1 MNLQVEDRPVVQ
13 DCPDGLRYTGP
24 REDVRLL
31 YRKCVG
37 ATDWVEVIGDPDN
50 GGYEWVIRNE
60 AGKIIEH
67 SNDGYGSTDV
77 ALRDGIAAY
86 YHEASVGETRDM
98 ANILRKLVQAD
109 DRDGFSERLRR
120 KINVEQGGECDDA
133 DAWML
138 ASFDE
143 ARAMVKKLN
152 AKI

>member
-1 MNLQVEDRPVVQ
+1 MNTITEDTRPLVA
-13 DCPDGLRYTGP
+13 DALKFNWSANDN
-24 REDVRLL
+24 VRLL

-37 ATDWVEVIGDPDN
+37 ATDWVEVIGDPDG
-50 GGYEWVIRNE
+50 GGYEWVIRND
-60 AGKIIEH
+60 AGKIVEH
-67 SNDGYGSTDV
+67 SDCGYGCTDT

-86 YHEASVGETRDM
+86 YHEPDTGETRDM
-98 ANILRKLVQAD
+98 ANILRRLVQAD

-138 ASFDE
+138 TAFDE

-152 AKI
+152 NRI